1 MSTTKKGSQDEQNL
15 IEIKKT
21 LVIDAP
27 PDIVFKAITDPA
39 ELTNW
44 FPDHAILE
52 PRVGGK
58 VRFSFFKEKS
68 AAEHQRDFLQ
78 EGTIKEFVPG
88 KKVSYTWQFKDTPEF
103 PETIVTWELE
113 EIDNNKTKVV
123 LNHSGF
129 TGKETGKLS
138 SKEFDNG
145 WTYFLDRL
153 EKYCKTNK

>member
-1 MSTTKKGSQDEQNL
+1 MSTAKKTSQNEQNL
-15 IEIKKT
+15 ITITKT
-21 LVIDAP
+21 IVIDAP
-27 PDIVFKAITDPA
+27 PDIVFKAISDPA

-52 PRVGGK
+52 PRIGGK
-58 VRFSFFKEKS
+58 VRFSFYKEKS

-78 EGTIKEFVPG
+78 EGTIKEFIPG
-88 KKVSYTWQFKDTPEF
+88 KKLSYTWQFKDTPEF

-113 EIDNNKTKVV
+113 ETEHNKTRVV

-129 TGKETGKLS
+129 TGKEAGKLS
-138 SKEFDNG
+138 SREFDNG

>member
-78 EGTIKEFVPG
+78 EGTIKEFIPG
-88 KKVSYTWQFKDTPEF
+88 F
-103 PETIVTWELE
+103 WELE